1 MQRGKSNS
9 SSDLTDRASNS
20 VGALVVLCLT
30 FFLVAMDN
38 TIINVA
44 LPTFSRT
51 LGSSTSSLQ
60 WITDAYTTAF
70 AGLIIVGGH
79 LADRRG
85 RRPTL
90 QAALIIFT
98 IGSVLAANATSTGTI
113 IAGRAVM
120 GVGAALAV
128 PASLSMLVDVFRT
141 PKAKATAIAGWTASA
156 GVGVAIGPLV
166 GGALLSHFWWG
177 SIFWFNAGVALT
189 SLLVS
194 LPLLP
199 KSKPSRDRH
208 FDILGVVLSVLALTS
223 LVGAIIEA
231 PTWGWTS
238 IRFIIVA
245 SIAVLAF
252 IATWMHAQR
261 EPNGVIHWSLLMN
274 SDFSIPSIAMG
285 ATYFAIFGYLFLV
298 TQYLQEFLG
307 QSSFSAGLHF
317 LPAAISVVVGSGITR
332 VLQTKLSSKVI
343 TVAGLLIMVV
353 AVFEATQ
360 LQVSSG
366 YGNAL
371 ITLVLGGLSMGLV
384 LTIGT
389 DTVMETLDPDE
400 TGTGAAINVATME
413 IGGALGVAVFGTI
426 FNDRYRAGITNHLSN
441 ALPHRILAVV
451 SSSFGGGV
459 TVGHAAQKG
468 TLAVVLSSF
477 VNGFHKA
484 AVSGIIV
491 TVLTAILVA
500 VTLKGKREQNFK
512 KEQTTIDLTKSL
524 PSLATEEAT
533 AAYEVANDSDPEER

>member
-1 MQRGKSNS
+1 
-9 SSDLTDRASNS
+9 
-20 VGALVVLCLT
+20 
-30 FFLVAMDN
+30 
-38 TIINVA
+38 
-44 LPTFSRT
+44 
-51 LGSSTSSLQ
+51 
-60 WITDAYTTAF
+60 
-70 AGLIIVGGH
+70 
-79 LADRRG
+79 
-85 RRPTL
+85 
-90 QAALIIFT
+90 
-98 IGSVLAANATSTGTI
+98 
-113 IAGRAVM
+113 
-120 GVGAALAV
+120 
-128 PASLSMLVDVFRT
+128 
-141 PKAKATAIAGWTASA
+141 
-156 GVGVAIGPLV
+156 
-166 GGALLSHFWWG
+166 
-177 SIFWFNAGVALT
+177 
-189 SLLVS
+189 
-194 LPLLP
+194 
-199 KSKPSRDRH
+199 
-208 FDILGVVLSVLALTS
+208 
-223 LVGAIIEA
+223 
-231 PTWGWTS
+231 
-238 IRFIIVA
+238 
-245 SIAVLAF
+245 
-252 IATWMHAQR
+252 
-261 EPNGVIHWSLLMN
+261 
-274 SDFSIPSIAMG
+274 MG

-389 DTVMETLDPDE
+389 DTVMGTLDPDE